1 MSMKKDYLS
10 TTIELQTNKIEH
22 AYKIA
27 QKELE
32 EINKL
37 TTEVDF
43 LKFIA
48 IKLIEIKQKLNEI

>member
-1 MSMKKDYLS
+1 MKEDYLT
-10 TTIELQTNKIEH
+10 TTIELQTTNTEL

-37 TTEVDF
+37 ASEADF

>member
-1 MSMKKDYLS
+1 MKKDYLTTTVELQS
-10 TTIELQTNKIEH
+10 TKIELAH
-22 AYKIA
+22 KIA

-32 EINKL
+32 EIKEF

-48 IKLIEIKQKLNEI
+48 IKLVEIRQKLNEI

>member
-1 MSMKKDYLS
+1 MIMKKDYLS

>member
-1 MSMKKDYLS
+1 MKKNYL
-10 TTIELQTNKIEH
+10 TTVELKSIKIELAH
-22 AYKIA
+22 KIA

-32 EINKL
+32 KIDKF

-48 IKLIEIKQKLNEI
+48 IELVKIRQKLNEL

>member
-1 MSMKKDYLS
+1 MKKDYLT
-10 TTIELQTNKIEH
+10 TTIELQSTKIELAH
-22 AYKIA
+22 KIA

-48 IKLIEIKQKLNEI
+48 IKFVEIKQKLNEI

>member
-1 MSMKKDYLS
+1 MKKDYLT
-10 TTIELQTNKIEH
+10 TTIELQSIKIELAH
-22 AYKIA
+22 ELA

-48 IKLIEIKQKLNEI
+48 IKLIKIEQKLNEI

>member
-1 MSMKKDYLS
+1 MKKDCLT
-10 TTIELQTNKIEH
+10 TTIELQTTKTEH

-27 QKELE
+27 LEELE
-32 EINKL
+32 EINQY
-37 TTEVDF
+37 TTEVDL

>member
-1 MSMKKDYLS
+1 MKKDYLS

-48 IKLIEIKQKLNEI
+48 IKLIEIRQKLNEI

>member
-1 MSMKKDYLS
+1 MKKDYLS

-32 EINKL
+32 EINKF

>member
-1 MSMKKDYLS
+1 MKKDYLS

-37 TTEVDF
+37 NTEVGF

>member
-1 MSMKKDYLS
+1 MKRDYLTTTVELQS
-10 TTIELQTNKIEH
+10 TKIELAH
-22 AYKIA
+22 RIA

-32 EINKL
+32 EINEF

-48 IKLIEIKQKLNEI
+48 IKLVEIKQKLNEI

>member
-1 MSMKKDYLS
+1 MKKDYLT
-10 TTIELQTNKIEH
+10 TTIELQSTKIELAH
-22 AYKIA
+22 EIA

-48 IKLIEIKQKLNEI
+48 IKFVEIKQKLNEI

>member
-1 MSMKKDYLS
+1 MKKDYLS
-10 TTIELQTNKIEH
+10 TTIELQSDKVEH

-27 QKELE
+27 LEELE
-32 EINKL
+32 EINQY

-48 IKLIEIKQKLNEI
+48 IKLIEIRQKLNEI

>member
-1 MSMKKDYLS
+1 MKKDYLA
-10 TTIELQTNKIEH
+10 TTIELQTTKTEH

-37 TTEVDF
+37 TTEVEL

>member
-1 MSMKKDYLS
+1 MKKDYLS

>member
-1 MSMKKDYLS
+1 MKRDYLTTNVELQS
-10 TTIELQTNKIEH
+10 TKIELAH
-22 AYKIA
+22 RIA

-32 EINKL
+32 EINEC

-48 IKLIEIKQKLNEI
+48 IKLVEIR

>member
-1 MSMKKDYLS
+1 MKKDYLT

-48 IKLIEIKQKLNEI
+48 IKLIEIRQKLNEI

>member
-1 MSMKKDYLS
+1 MKKDYLT
-10 TTIELQTNKIEH
+10 TTIELQSTKIEAAH
-22 AYKIA
+22 KTA

-32 EINKL
+32 EINQY

-48 IKLIEIKQKLNEI
+48 IKLIEIRQKLNEI

>member
-1 MSMKKDYLS
+1 MKKDYLT
-10 TTIELQTNKIEH
+10 TTIELQSTKIELAH
-22 AYKIA
+22 EIA

-32 EINKL
+32 EINEL

-48 IKLIEIKQKLNEI
+48 IKLVEIKQKLNEI

>member
-1 MSMKKDYLS
+1 MKKDYL
-10 TTIELQTNKIEH
+10 TTNIELQSIKIELAH
-22 AYKIA
+22 KIA

-32 EINKL
+32 EINKI

-48 IKLIEIKQKLNEI
+48 IKLVKIRQKLNEL

>member
-1 MSMKKDYLS
+1 MGKDDL
-10 TTIELQTNKIEH
+10 TTNIELQSTKLEL
-22 AYKIA
+22 AYEIA

-48 IKLIEIKQKLNEI
+48 IKLIEIRQKLN

>member
-1 MSMKKDYLS
+1 MKKDYLT

-32 EINKL
+32 EINKP
-37 TTEVDF
+37 TTEVDL

>member
-1 MSMKKDYLS
+1 MKKDYL
-10 TTIELQTNKIEH
+10 TTTVELQSTKIEVAH
-22 AYKIA
+22 KIA

-37 TTEVDF
+37 TTEIDF

-48 IKLIEIKQKLNEI
+48 IKLVEIRQKINKL

>member
-1 MSMKKDYLS
+1 MKKDYLTTTVELQS
-10 TTIELQTNKIEH
+10 TKIELAHE
-22 AYKIA
+22 IA

-32 EINKL
+32 EINKI

-48 IKLIEIKQKLNEI
+48 IKLIEIRQKLNEI

>member
-1 MSMKKDYLS
+1 MKKDYLT
-10 TTIELQTNKIEH
+10 TTIELQTTNTEL

-37 TTEVDF
+37 ATEVDF

-48 IKLIEIKQKLNEI
+48 IKLIEIRQKLNEI

>member
-1 MSMKKDYLS
+1 MKKDYLT
-10 TTIELQTNKIEH
+10 TTIELQTTKIEQ

>member
-1 MSMKKDYLS
+1 MKKDYL
-10 TTIELQTNKIEH
+10 TTNIELQSTKIELAH
-22 AYKIA
+22 QIA

-37 TTEVDF
+37 TAEVDF

-48 IKLIEIKQKLNEI
+48 IKLVKIRQRLNEL